1 MESPENTN
9 PRPSRPA
16 PPPVPAATTLGEDD
30 LAFVSELRDA
40 GLVLDLVGP
49 ELARIARTID
59 PAPAITDSIEGL
71 AHRIDLLEAYYAANG
86 EAAIAKARRLGDR
99 FFCQR
104 EGDPITTTTLL
115 ASLAELAPELGE
127 IALERIG
134 GGAEGPL
141 VLRAGEHFAALLDD
155 YEEHLDTGEVDLRE
169 VDAAEREGLAGT
181 MMVTVRGLVRA
192 VNVLLDR
199 NGVRERLVPLRSDPP
214 REVYVAVPL
223 TEAIELARL
232 GHLEEDSPEEVM
244 ELCSW

>member
-1 MESPENTN
+1 MEPSENTN
-9 PRPSRPA
+9 EERPSRPVASAA
-16 PPPVPAATTLGEDD
+16 PALLEDD
-30 LAFVSELRDA
+30 LAFIGALREA
-40 GLVLDLVGP
+40 GLVPDLAGA
-49 ELARIARTID
+49 ELARIARVID
-59 PAPAITDSIEGL
+59 GKAGL
-71 AHRIDLLEAYYAANG
+71 SRRIDLLEAYYEANG
-86 EAAIAKARRLGDR
+86 DAGIAKTRKLVDR
-99 FFCQR
+99 FFCQH

-115 ASLAELAPELGE
+115 TALAELAPELGE

-155 YEEHLDTGEVDLRE
+155 YEEHLDTGEVDLRDVE
-169 VDAAEREGLAGT
+169 QVERERAAGI

-214 REVYVAVPL
+214 REIYVAVPL

-232 GHLEEDSPEEVM
+232 GHLEDESPEEVM